1 MHLLNGE
8 TFMNTEQFFV
18 GDSEIQAPSRWCQS
32 FPAGKVITLTDLQSL
47 NLSGCE
53 GLLWISCDDP
63 EWQTKLTEVRR
74 MLPSAKV
81 VVLSSAPQEQQGLLA
96 LDGGA
101 RGYTHSHAI
110 VDVFQE
116 VALVVQHGGLWV
128 GPELLQRL
136 VGATFKAV
144 SMGLSQQQSVST
156 PNVWAG
162 LSSREAQVARLVVDG
177 RSNKEVADRLFISE
191 RTVKAH
197 LGVVFDKLG
206 VRDRLQLALRLVV
219 SQSPDASLGEL
230 KAREAT

>member
-1 MHLLNGE
+1 
-8 TFMNTEQFFV
+8 MNTEQFFL
-18 GDSEIQAPSRWCQS
+18 GDSETQIPSRWRQS
-32 FPAGKVITLTDLQSL
+32 FPAGRFVGLSDLHSL
-47 NLSGCE
+47 NLDGWD
-53 GLLWISCDDP
+53 GLLWISCSDS
-63 EWQTKLTEVRR
+63 EWQTKLNEVR
-74 MLPSAKV
+74 LKIPSVKV
-81 VVLSSAPQEQQGLLA
+81 VVLSDAPQEQQGLLA

-110 VDVFQE
+110 VEVFQE

-136 VGATFKAV
+136 VGATFSAISKRLPQQR
-144 SMGLSQQQSVST
+144 SMSV

-206 VRDRLQLALRLVV
+206 VRDRLQLALRLVA

>member
-1 MHLLNGE
+1 
-8 TFMNTEQFFV
+8 MNTEQFFL
-18 GDSEIQAPSRWCQS
+18 GDSETQIPSRWRQS
-32 FPAGKVITLTDLQSL
+32 FPAGRFGGLSDLQSL
-47 NLSGCE
+47 NLDGWD
-53 GLLWISCDDP
+53 GLLWISCADS
-63 EWQTKLTEVRR
+63 EWETKLKEVR
-74 MLPSAKV
+74 LKIPSAKV
-81 VVLSSAPQEQQGLLA
+81 VVLSDAPQEHQGLLA

-110 VDVFQE
+110 VEVFQE

-128 GPELLQRL
+128 GPDLLQRL
-136 VGATFKAV
+136 VGATFSAISKRLPQQR
-144 SMGLSQQQSVST
+144 SMSVSD
-156 PNVWAG
+156 VWAG

-206 VRDRLQLALRLVV
+206 VRDRLQLALRLVA

-230 KAREAT
+230 RAREAT

>member
-1 MHLLNGE
+1 
-8 TFMNTEQFFV
+8 MNTEQFFL
-18 GDSEIQAPSRWCQS
+18 GDSETQIPSRWRQS
-32 FPAGKVITLTDLQSL
+32 FPAGRFVGLSDLLSL
-47 NLSGCE
+47 NLDGWG
-53 GLLWISCDDP
+53 GLLWISCADS
-63 EWQTKLTEVRR
+63 EWETKLKEVR
-74 MLPSAKV
+74 LKIPSAKV
-81 VVLSSAPQEQQGLLA
+81 VVLSDAPQEQQGLLA

-110 VDVFQE
+110 VEVFQE

-136 VGATFKAV
+136 VGATFSAISKRLPQQR
-144 SMGLSQQQSVST
+144 SMSVSD
-156 PNVWAG
+156 VWAG

-206 VRDRLQLALRLVV
+206 VRDRLQLALRLVA

-230 KAREAT
+230 RAREAT

>member
-1 MHLLNGE
+1 
-8 TFMNTEQFFV
+8 MNTEQFFL
-18 GDSEIQAPSRWCQS
+18 GDSETQIPSRWRQS
-32 FPAGKVITLTDLQSL
+32 FPAGRFGGLSDLQSL
-47 NLSGCE
+47 NLDGWD
-53 GLLWISCDDP
+53 GLLWISCADS
-63 EWQTKLTEVRR
+63 EWETKLKEVR
-74 MLPSAKV
+74 LKIPSAKV
-81 VVLSSAPQEQQGLLA
+81 VVLSDAPQEQQGLLA

-110 VDVFQE
+110 VEVFQE

-136 VGATFKAV
+136 VGATFSAISKRLPQQR
-144 SMGLSQQQSVST
+144 SMSVSD
-156 PNVWAG
+156 VWAG

-206 VRDRLQLALRLVV
+206 VRDRLQLALRLVA

-230 KAREAT
+230 RAREAT

>member
-1 MHLLNGE
+1 
-8 TFMNTEQFFV
+8 MNTEQFFL
-18 GDSEIQAPSRWCQS
+18 GDSETQIPSRWRQS
-32 FPAGKVITLTDLQSL
+32 FPAGRFVGLSDLLSL
-47 NLSGCE
+47 NLDGWG
-53 GLLWISCDDP
+53 GLLWISCADS
-63 EWQTKLTEVRR
+63 EWQTKLNEVR
-74 MLPSAKV
+74 LKIPSAKV
-81 VVLSSAPQEQQGLLA
+81 VVLSDAPQEHQGLLA

-110 VDVFQE
+110 VEVFQE

-128 GPELLQRL
+128 GPDLLQRL
-136 VGATFKAV
+136 VGATFSAV
-144 SMGLSQQQSVST
+144 SKRLPQQRSMAV

-206 VRDRLQLALRLVV
+206 VRDRLQLALRLVA

-230 KAREAT
+230 RAREAT

>member
-1 MHLLNGE
+1 
-8 TFMNTEQFFV
+8 MNTEQFFL
-18 GDSEIQAPSRWCQS
+18 GDSETQIPSRWRQS
-32 FPAGKVITLTDLQSL
+32 FPAGRFVGLSDLRSL
-47 NLSGCE
+47 NLDGWD
-53 GLLWISCDDP
+53 GLLWISCADA
-63 EWQTKLTEVRR
+63 EWQTKLNEAR
-74 MLPSAKV
+74 LKIPSAKV
-81 VVLSSAPQEQQGLLA
+81 VVLSDAPQEQQGLLA

-110 VDVFQE
+110 VEVFQE

-136 VGATFKAV
+136 VGATFSAISKRLPQQR
-144 SMGLSQQQSVST
+144 SMSA
-156 PNVWAG
+156 PNAWAG

-197 LGVVFDKLG
+197 LGVLFDKLG
-206 VRDRLQLALRLVV
+206 VRDRLQLALRLVA

-230 KAREAT
+230 SS